1 MAFPVVALV
10 GRPNVGKSSL
20 LNRMARRRVS
30 IVEPTPGVTRDRVTA
45 LVEHG
50 GRAFQVMD
58 TGGIGL
64 FDEAL
69 LKEEVERQIQAAFL
83 EADLLLFL
91 VDVREGLTPVDGEVA
106 SFLRK
111 AEKPVLLV
119 GNKAESPAA
128 RVEAS
133 AFLRLGFGDPHLVS
147 ALEGFGVPELLDKVV
162 DFLPPAGEEK
172 ASREPLMK
180 IAVLGKRNAG
190 KSSLINYLA
199 GEERVIVSELPGT
212 TRDAVD
218 VLFEREGRRILAIDT
233 AGLRKRRSIQD
244 AVEFFSMKRAEKA
257 ALRADVTLLLFDVS
271 RPISRVDQ
279 TLARFLADHHK
290 PVVIAGTKWDLARD
304 RTGPEDW
311 EEYIRA
317 KLAGLSFAPI
327 SFFSVKE
334 GFHVEETLELCW
346 EIFSQSRVRVG
357 TGELNRVLR
366 EALDRVS
373 PRARRGAKAPKVF
386 YATQPEIG
394 PPTIVLFVNDPSL
407 FSRDYLR
414 FLQNRLRKELPFKEV
429 PIRILLRAREKVE
442 LPPPGG
448 KGPGGGAKGSRK
460 GKRKAR

>member
-1 MAFPVVALV
+1 MTYPVVALV

-50 GRAFQVMD
+50 ERSFQVMD

-69 LKEEVERQIQAAFL
+69 LKEEVERQIRAAFL

-91 VDVREGLTPVDGEVA
+91 VDAKEGLTPMDLEVA
-106 SFLRK
+106 GRLRK
-111 AEKPVLLV
+111 SRKPVLLV
-119 GNKAESPAA
+119 ANKAESPAS
-128 RVEAS
+128 RMEAPS
-133 AFLRLGFGDPHLVS
+133 FLRLGFGEPFLVS
-147 ALEGFGVPELLDKVV
+147 ALEGFGVPELLDRVV
-162 DFLPPAGEEK
+162 EELPPEGEER
-172 ASREPLMK
+172 AAREPLMK

-218 VLFEREGRRILAIDT
+218 VLFERGGRRILAIDT
-233 AGLRKRRSIQD
+233 AGLRKRRSVQD
-244 AVEFFSMKRAEKA
+244 AVEFFSMKRAETA
-257 ALRADVTLLLFDVS
+257 ALRADVVLLLFDVS

-279 TLARFLADHHK
+279 SLAKFLVDHHK
-290 PVVIAGTKWDLARD
+290 PVVIAGTKWDLAKEK
-304 RTGPEDW
+304 TGPGDW

-334 GFHVEETLELCW
+334 RFHVDETLELCW
-346 EIFSQSRVRVG
+346 ELFSQSRVRVG

-366 EALDRVS
+366 EAMETVS
-373 PRARRGAKAPKVF
+373 PRPKRGAKAPKIF

-394 PPTIVLFVNDPSL
+394 PPTFVLFVNDPAL
-407 FSRDYLR
+407 FSKDYLR
-414 FLQNRLRKELPFKEV
+414 FLQNRLRREFPFKEV
-429 PIRILLRAREKVE
+429 PLRILLRKREKVE
-442 LPPPGG
+442 LPRGGG
-448 KGPGGGAKGSRK
+448 KERSGRGGGPRK
-460 GKRKAR
+460 RNRKR

>member
-50 GRAFQVMD
+50 DRAFQVMD

-64 FDEAL
+64 FDEVL

-91 VDVREGLTPVDGEVA
+91 VDAREGLTPMDQEVA
-106 SFLRK
+106 ALLRK
-111 AEKPVLLV
+111 SRKPVFLV

-128 RVEAS
+128 RAEAGV
-133 AFLRLGFGDPHLVS
+133 FLKLGFGEPHLVS
-147 ALEGFGVPELLDKVV
+147 ALEGFGVPELLDRVV
-162 DFLPPAGEEK
+162 EALPPEGEER
-172 ASREPLMK
+172 ASLEPLMK

-190 KSSLINYLA
+190 KSSLINFLA

-218 VLFEREGRRILAIDT
+218 VLFERGGKRLLAIDT
-233 AGLRKRRSIQD
+233 AGLRKRRSVQD

-257 ALRADVTLLLFDVS
+257 ALRADVALLLFDLTQ
-271 RPISRVDQ
+271 PISRVDQ
-279 TLARFLADHHK
+279 SLAKFLVDHYK
-290 PVVIAGTKWDLARD
+290 PVVIAGTKWDLAKE
-304 RTGPEDW
+304 RTRPGDW
-311 EEYIRA
+311 EEYIRT

-334 GFHVEETLELCW
+334 GFHVDETLELCW
-346 EIFSQSRVRVG
+346 DLFRQSRLRVP

-366 EALDRVS
+366 EAMDTVS
-373 PRARRGAKAPKVF
+373 PRAKRGPKAPKIF
-386 YATQPEIG
+386 YAVQPEVA
-394 PPTIVLFVNDPSL
+394 PPTIVLFVNDPGL
-407 FSRDYLR
+407 FSKDYLR
-414 FLQNRLRKELPFKEV
+414 FLQNRLRRDLPFKEV
-429 PIRILLRAREKVE
+429 PLRILLRSREKVE
-442 LPPPGG
+442 LPAREPEK
-448 KGPGGGAKGSRK
+448 KGRK
-460 GKRKAR
+460 GRRKR

>member
-50 GRAFQVMD
+50 DRSFRVMD

-64 FDEAL
+64 FDDVL

-91 VDVREGLTPVDGEVA
+91 VDAREGLTPMDQEVA
-106 SFLRK
+106 SLLRK
-111 AEKPVLLV
+111 SKKPVLLV
-119 GNKAESPAA
+119 GNKAESPSA
-128 RVEAS
+128 RMEAG
-133 AFLRLGFGDPHLVS
+133 AFMKLGFGEPFLVS
-147 ALEGFGVPELLDKVV
+147 ALEGFGVPELLDRVV
-162 DFLPPAGEEK
+162 GLLPPEGEER
-172 ASREPLMK
+172 ASLEPLMK

-190 KSSLINYLA
+190 KSSLINHLA

-218 VLFEREGRRILAIDT
+218 VLFERGGRRILAIDT
-233 AGLRKRRSIQD
+233 AGLRKRRSVQD

-257 ALRADVTLLLFDVS
+257 ALRADVALLLFDLS

-279 TLARFLADHHK
+279 SLARFLLDHYK
-290 PVVIAGTKWDLARD
+290 PVVIAGTKWDLAKD
-304 RTGPEDW
+304 RTGPADW
-311 EEYIRA
+311 EEYIRT

-327 SFFSVKE
+327 TFFSVKE

-346 EIFSQSRVRVG
+346 ELFSQSRTRVG

-366 EALDRVS
+366 EAMDTVS
-373 PRARRGAKAPKVF
+373 PRAKRGARAPRIF
-386 YATQPEIG
+386 YATQPEVG
-394 PPTIVLFVNDPSL
+394 PPTIVLFVNDPTL
-407 FSRDYLR
+407 FSKDYLR
-414 FLQNRLRKELPFKEV
+414 FLQNRLRRDLPFKEV
-429 PIRILLRAREKVE
+429 PVRILLRPREKVE
-442 LPPPGG
+442 LPSQGQKEGG
-448 KGPGGGAKGSRK
+448 RRER
-460 GKRKAR
+460 KRKS